1 MRATG
6 AKPGRGLILHGWTN
20 YRTSIMNAVNVSPR
34 FAPSFC
40 ALLVSIL
47 GLAACGGDYTNQVTQ
62 ITGKTRYLNPNA
74 ASTKTQGFESA
85 YIDQRGV
92 LTITLKEKISSPEFE
107 APIVQRREVTGKRA
121 NPIGSTLAA
130 TFTIGLYPLLAPGNF
145 LKDTFGHETGTQV
158 LSEEPDRNRAVAT
171 GRSEWVTLPLNG
183 AQIEIT
189 GLRTTITRE
198 IQLNSQGSGSIDV
211 GSELFDRY
219 VEAGNLKRLSIVCK
233 NCVVNTSVS
242 GLAARTSLEFTPPDS
257 WRLLAEYR
265 KSPDLVWVADSDLV
279 GARSRRAASNRSRAV
294 AWKDIT
300 AAAQKRGETQ
310 MQRLA
315 ELPEALRRERREIEA
330 SRPPPEVTLTRDE
343 FESTAEFNER
353 VRATRASEEA
363 KRAAYDRRVEN
374 LNRKLREFQDNLPK
388 TLPRPLVLQSISE
401 SLFELVGEPE
411 VKNVI
416 YDADLKR
423 FIITVAGSTQPDR
436 APMTFTMVTQHDIDS
451 DQGRRLKQL
460 ISRARPFLRMAA
472 SDKLIRPVSGH
483 LMLSDQVLAMQFV
496 DNVEISA
503 LDTVKPETGQMAN
516 LRPLRKIES
525 GAVATQSLVLADDVE
540 SRKLRERLE
549 ELRDDVRQRQ
559 QVSAEK
565 ERLNEEI
572 RQLEARLKTMDQGEF
587 NDDLAEVIAK
597 ILPVRAIGNTFAVVI
612 GIADYEEL
620 PRVTFADRSAKNF
633 ADLIRRQFGIP
644 PEHMVSLI
652 NDEATGV
659 RMMTRLRT
667 VVGRLT
673 HKDRLMVYYSGHA
686 APTRDGKH
694 TVLIRQD
701 ASDGHL
707 DDPAFRLNEFY
718 QILLRSNAQ
727 QIVVVLD
734 TCFSGRSEGNKLIYN
749 DVAPVIPVSRDG
761 ATPPNDSRLTVLAAA
776 GPSDFANGLRG
787 RGHRLFS
794 YHLLHEMAKTG
805 SLVPDRF
812 NVVSE
817 AVQRDAIALG
827 PDYRQKPLWLGKI
840 KTVKP

>member
-1 MRATG
+1 M
-6 AKPGRGLILHGWTN
+6 ILHRCSTL
-20 YRTSIMNAVNVSPR
+20 RISIMNAVNVTPR

-40 ALLVSIL
+40 ALLVTVL
-47 GLAACGGDYTNQVTQ
+47 GLAACGGDYTNQVTKV
-62 ITGKTRYLNPNA
+62 TGKTRYLNPNA

-85 YIDQRGV
+85 YVDQRGV
-92 LTITLKEKISSPEFE
+92 LNVTLKEKISAPEFE

-158 LSEEPDRNRAVAT
+158 LSEEPDRDRAVAT
-171 GRSEWVTLPLNG
+171 GRSEWVTLPLNTV
-183 AQIEIT
+183 QIEIT
-189 GLRTTITRE
+189 GLKTSITRE
-198 IQLNSQGSGSIDV
+198 ISLDSQGSGSIDI
-211 GSELFDRY
+211 GSELFDQY
-219 VEAGNLKRLSIVCK
+219 AATGNLKRLSIVCK
-233 NCVVNTSVS
+233 NCVVDASVS
-242 GLAARTSLEFTPPDS
+242 GPLARAPLEFNPPES

-265 KSPDLVWVADSDLV
+265 RSPDLVWVAEADLI
-279 GARSRRAASNRSRAV
+279 GTQSRRAASNRSRTV

-343 FESTAEFNER
+343 FESKLEFNER
-353 VRATRASEEA
+353 VRATQASEEA

-401 SLFELVGEPE
+401 SLYELVGEPE
-411 VKNVI
+411 VKNVV

-436 APMTFTMVTQHDIDS
+436 APVTFTMVTQNDIDS

-460 ISRARPFLRMAA
+460 ISRARPFLRMAV
-472 SDKLIRPVSGH
+472 SDKFIRPVSGH
-483 LMLSDQVLAMQFV
+483 LMVGDQVLAMQFV
-496 DNVEISA
+496 DNVEIPA
-503 LDTVKPETGQMAN
+503 LDTVKLEAGQMAN
-516 LRPLRKIES
+516 LRPLRKIEGGTVS
-525 GAVATQSLVLADDVE
+525 TQSLVLTDDIE

-559 QVSAEK
+559 QMSAEK

-587 NDDLAEVIAK
+587 KDDLVDVIAK
-597 ILPVRAIGNTFAVVI
+597 VSPARVAGNTYAVVI
-612 GIADYEEL
+612 GIADYDEL
-620 PRVTFADRSAKNF
+620 PRVTFADRSARSF

-644 PEHMVSLI
+644 PEHLTSLI

-659 RMMTRLRT
+659 RMMTRLRSM
-667 VVGRLT
+667 VGRLT
-673 HKDRLMVYYSGHA
+673 NKDRLIVYYSGHA

-694 TVLIRQD
+694 TVLIPQD
-701 ASDGHL
+701 ASDGSL

-718 QILLRSNAQ
+718 QTLLRSNAQ
-727 QIVVVLD
+727 QIIVVLD
-734 TCFSGRSEGNKLIYN
+734 TCFSGRSEGNKLIYK

-761 ATPPNDSRLTVLAAA
+761 LTPPADTRLTVLAAG
-776 GPSDFANGLRG
+776 GPSDFANALRG

-812 NVVSE
+812 SMVSE

-840 KTVKP
+840 ETVKP

>member
-1 MRATG
+1 MLHA
-6 AKPGRGLILHGWTN
+6 ACPAPGRGMILHRCSTL
-20 YRTSIMNAVNVSPR
+20 RISIMNAVNVTPR

-40 ALLVSIL
+40 ALLVTVL
-47 GLAACGGDYTNQVTQ
+47 GLAACGGDYTNQVTKV
-62 ITGKTRYLNPNA
+62 TGKTRYLNPNA

-85 YIDQRGV
+85 YVDQRGV
-92 LTITLKEKISSPEFE
+92 LNVTLKEKISAPEFE

-158 LSEEPDRNRAVAT
+158 LSEEPDRDRAVAT
-171 GRSEWVTLPLNG
+171 GRSEWVTLPLNT

-189 GLRTTITRE
+189 GLKNTITRE
-198 IQLNSQGSGSIDV
+198 IQLDSQGSGSVDI
-211 GSELFDRY
+211 GNELFDQY
-219 VEAGNLKRLSIVCK
+219 LATGNLKRLSIVCK
-233 NCVVNTSVS
+233 DCVVNTSVS
-242 GLAARTSLEFTPPDS
+242 GPLARAPLEYNPPES

-265 KSPDLVWVADSDLV
+265 RSPDLVWVADADLI
-279 GARSRRAASNRSRAV
+279 GAHSRRATNNRSRTV

-343 FESTAEFNER
+343 FESTPEFTER

-363 KRAAYDRRVEN
+363 KRAAYDRRIEN

-401 SLFELVGEPE
+401 SLYELVGEPE
-411 VKNVI
+411 VKTVV

-436 APMTFTMVTQHDIDS
+436 APVTFTMVTQNDIDS
-451 DQGRRLKQL
+451 DQGRRLKHL
-460 ISRARPFLRMAA
+460 ISRARPFLRLAVN
-472 SDKLIRPVSGH
+472 DKFIRPLSGH
-483 LMLSDQVLAMQFV
+483 LMAGDQVLAMQFV
-496 DNVEISA
+496 DKVEIPA
-503 LDTVKPETGQMAN
+503 LDTVKLETGQMAN
-516 LRPLRKIES
+516 LRPLQKIEGGTVS
-525 GAVATQSLVLADDVE
+525 TQSLLPADDIE

-549 ELRDDVRQRQ
+549 ELRADVRQRQ
-559 QVSAEK
+559 QMSEK

-572 RQLEARLKTMDQGEF
+572 RQLEARLKTIDQGDF
-587 NDDLAEVIAK
+587 KDDLVDVIAK
-597 ILPVRAIGNTFAVVI
+597 VSPARIAGNTYAVVI
-612 GIADYEEL
+612 GIADYDEL
-620 PRVTFADRSAKNF
+620 PRVTFADRSARSF

-644 PEHMVSLI
+644 PEHMTSLI

-659 RMMTRLRT
+659 RMRARLRSMAE
-667 VVGRLT
+667 RLT
-673 HKDRLMVYYSGHA
+673 NKDRLIVYYAGHA

-694 TVLIRQD
+694 TVLIPQD
-701 ASDGHL
+701 ASDGSL
-707 DDPAFRLNEFY
+707 DDPSFRLNDFY
-718 QILLRSNAQ
+718 QTLLRSNAQ
-727 QIVVVLD
+727 QIIVVLD
-734 TCFSGRSEGNKLIYN
+734 TCFSGRSEGNKLIYK

-761 ATPPNDSRLTVLAAA
+761 VTPPEDTRLTVLAAG
-776 GPSDFANGLRG
+776 GPSDFANALRG

-812 NVVSE
+812 SMVSE

-840 KTVKP
+840 ETVKP

>member
-1 MRATG
+1 
-6 AKPGRGLILHGWTN
+6 
-20 YRTSIMNAVNVSPR
+20 MNAVNVLPR
-34 FAPSFC
+34 LVPSFC
-40 ALLVSIL
+40 ALLVTIF
-47 GLAACGGDYTNQVTQ
+47 GLAACGGDYTNQVSKV
-62 ITGKTRYLNPNA
+62 TGKTRYLNPNA

-92 LTITLKEKISSPEFE
+92 LTVALKEKISAPEFE

-130 TFTIGLYPLLAPGNF
+130 TFTIGLYPLLAPANF
-145 LKDTFGHETGTQV
+145 LKDTFGHETSTQI
-158 LSEEPDRNRAVAT
+158 LSEEPDRDRAVAT
-171 GRSEWVTLPLNG
+171 GRSEWVTLPLKS
-183 AQIEIT
+183 AQIEIS
-189 GLRTTITRE
+189 GLRTTVTRE
-198 IQLNSQGSGSIDV
+198 IQLDAQGSGSIDI
-211 GSELFDRY
+211 GNELFDRFA
-219 VEAGNLKRLSIVCK
+219 ETGNLQRLSIVCK
-233 NCVVNTSVS
+233 NCVVNASVP
-242 GLAARTSLEFTPPDS
+242 GPLARTPLEFNVPES

-265 KSPDLVWVADSDLV
+265 RSPDLVWVADADLI
-279 GARSRRAASNRSRAV
+279 GSRGRKAASNRPRTV

-300 AAAQKRGETQ
+300 TAAQKRGETQ
-310 MQRLA
+310 MQRIA

-363 KRAAYDRRVEN
+363 KRAAYDRRIEN
-374 LNRKLREFQDNLPK
+374 LNRKLREFQDSLPK

-401 SLFELVGEPE
+401 SLYELVGEPE
-411 VKNVI
+411 VKNVV

-436 APMTFTMVTQHDIDS
+436 APVTFTMVTQNDIES

-460 ISRARPFLRMAA
+460 MNRARPFLRMAV
-472 SDKLIRPVSGH
+472 SDKFIRPVSGH
-483 LMLSDQVLAMQFV
+483 LMVGDQVLAMQFI
-496 DNVEISA
+496 DNVEIAA
-503 LDTVKPETGQMAN
+503 LDTVKLEAGQVAN

-525 GAVATQSLVLADDVE
+525 GTVSTQSLVLTDDIE

-572 RQLEARLKTMDQGEF
+572 RQLEARLKTMDQGDF
-587 NDDLAEVIAK
+587 KDDLVDAIAK
-597 ILPVRAIGNTFAVVI
+597 VSPARVAGNTYAVVI
-612 GIADYEEL
+612 GIADYDEL
-620 PRVTFADRSAKNF
+620 PRVTFADRSAKSF

-644 PEHMVSLI
+644 PEHMMSLI

-659 RMMTRLRT
+659 RMMTRLRSM
-667 VVGRLT
+667 VGRLT
-673 HKDRLMVYYSGHA
+673 NKDRLIVYYSGHA

-694 TVLIRQD
+694 TVLIPQD
-701 ASDGHL
+701 ASDGSL

-718 QILLRSNAQ
+718 QTLLRSNAQ

-734 TCFSGRSEGNKLIYN
+734 TCFSGRSEGNKLIYK

-761 ATPPNDSRLTVLAAA
+761 VTPPPDTRLTVLAAG
-776 GPSDFANGLRG
+776 GPSDFANALRG

-794 YHLLHEMAKTG
+794 YHLLHEMLKSG

-812 NVVSE
+812 SMVSD

-840 KTVKP
+840 ETVKP

>member
-1 MRATG
+1 M
-6 AKPGRGLILHGWTN
+6 K
-20 YRTSIMNAVNVSPR
+20 AVNVAPR
-34 FAPSFC
+34 LAPSFH
-40 ALLVSIL
+40 ALLLTML

-62 ITGKTRYLNPNA
+62 VTGKTRYLNPNA
-74 ASTKTQGFESA
+74 ASIKTQGFESA
-85 YIDQRGV
+85 QIDQRGV
-92 LTITLKEKISSPEFE
+92 LTMTLKEKISAPEFE

-171 GRSEWVTLPLNG
+171 GRSEWVTLPLNS
-183 AQIEIT
+183 AQIEIA
-189 GLRTTITRE
+189 GLRNTIARE
-198 IQLNSQGSGSIDV
+198 IQLNSQGSISIDI

-219 VEAGNLKRLSIVCK
+219 VETGNLKGLSIVCK
-233 NCVVNTSVS
+233 NCVVNASVS
-242 GLAARTSLEFTPPDS
+242 GPVARTPLEFTPPDS

-265 KSPDLVWVADSDLV
+265 KSPDLVWVADTDLI
-279 GARSRRAASNRSRAV
+279 GTRSRRAASSRSRTV

-401 SLFELVGEPE
+401 SLYELVGEPE

-423 FIITVAGSTQPDR
+423 FIITVAGSMQSDR
-436 APMTFTMVTQHDIDS
+436 APVTFTMVTQDDIDS

-460 ISRARPFLRMAA
+460 ISRARPFLRMAV

-483 LMLSDQVLAMQFV
+483 LVLGDQALAMQFV
-496 DNVEISA
+496 DNVDIPT
-503 LDTVKPETGQMAN
+503 LDTVKLETGQLAN
-516 LRPLRKIES
+516 LRPLRKIEGGTVS
-525 GAVATQSLVLADDVE
+525 TQSMVLADDIE

-587 NDDLAEVIAK
+587 KDDLADVIAK
-597 ILPVRAIGNTFAVVI
+597 ISPARVTGNTYAIVI
-612 GIADYEEL
+612 GIADYDEL
-620 PRVTFADRSAKNF
+620 PRVTFADRSAKSF

-644 PEHMVSLI
+644 PERMVSLI

-673 HKDRLMVYYSGHA
+673 NKDRLIVYYSGHA

-694 TVLIRQD
+694 TVLIPQD

-718 QILLRSNAQ
+718 QTLLRSNAQ
-727 QIVVVLD
+727 QLIVVLD
-734 TCFSGRSEGNKLIYN
+734 TCFSGRSEGNKLIYK

-761 ATPPNDSRLTVLAAA
+761 VTPPNDSRLTVLAAA
-776 GPSDFANGLRG
+776 GPSDFANALSG

-812 NVVSE
+812 SVVSE

-827 PDYRQKPLWLGKI
+827 PDYRQKPLWLGKME
-840 KTVKP
+840 TVKP